1 MSTDNKATTFCV
13 NNEMYET
20 SISRLPPQ
28 VLKILT
34 KMYSIYANLF
44 QPVYEEA
51 DFSSS
56 HDTKLSVVDKALS
69 TMKRTR
75 PLSYEEPLS
84 LQSSLDNN
92 LYELP
97 RSSTH
102 EMAESIEA
110 EQLIYDT
117 PCEGEESI
125 GPIYS
130 APSCDEQK
138 IYEEFE
144 GKWFRKLHHNEVK

>member
-1 MSTDNKATTFCV
+1 MST
-13 NNEMYET
+13 T
-20 SISRLPPQ
+20 SIPGLPPQ
-28 VLKILT
+28 VINIVASEIFNL
-34 KMYSIYANLF
+34 YANYF
-44 QPVYEEA
+44 QPIYEEA

-56 HDTKLSVVDKALS
+56 YDTKLSIVDKALS
-69 TMKRTR
+69 TMRR
-75 PLSYEEPLS
+75 SRAFSYEEPLS
-84 LQSSLDNN
+84 LEPNLAKN

-97 RSSTH
+97 RSPTY

-110 EQLIYDT
+110 EQMIYDT

-130 APSCDEQK
+130 APSSDEKK

-144 GKWFRKLHHNEVK
+144 GKKFRKLHNNDLT